1 MLTDLDFGLDDGPIR
16 AMTYSHDGF
25 GLGHLRRTSSIA
37 RRLAQDAPGSSVI
50 MLVGCSVGA
59 FFELPPGID
68 FIKIPS
74 ILKADNGVYPPLG
87 LRITAKEV
95 KRLRASAMHTA
106 VQVFRPH
113 LFLVDHVPTGVR
125 GELLPTLRMLRERGD
140 QPVVALGM
148 RDILDDPQT
157 VRKLWRRE
165 KTYKA
170 IGDYYDEVLVYG
182 CREMFDA
189 AAEYGLK
196 AELGKRIKYCGYV
209 CSEEPHLS
217 KEEMREHLQV
227 RKDKLIVVT
236 AGGGYDAFPMMQAC
250 MEALRLLG
258 KDLPFEIIFI
268 TGPLMRCG
276 DREWLRKH
284 AERAEVRV
292 LSHVHGKASYINA
305 ADLVI
310 TMAGYNS
317 LAEIVSLKKKAL
329 VIPRRGP
336 RAEQIMRARIF
347 AERGLVDA
355 LYPSELIPKA
365 VAARIM
371 ADLERT
377 DYPRFDGTVNLSGGR
392 QAASRLIELTRS
404 RALSLE
410 PVKKPAVSPVV
421 RV

>member
-1 MLTDLDFGLDDGPIR
+1 
-16 AMTYSHDGF
+16 
-25 GLGHLRRTSSIA
+25 
-37 RRLAQDAPGSSVI
+37 
-50 MLVGCSVGA
+50 
-59 FFELPPGID
+59 
-68 FIKIPS
+68 
-74 ILKADNGVYPPLG
+74 
-87 LRITAKEV
+87 
-95 KRLRASAMHTA
+95 MHTA

-236 AGGGYDAFPMMQAC
+236 AGGGYDAFPMMDRRLSS
-250 MEALRLLG
+250 LRHHSG
-258 KDLPFEIIFI
+258 PPWCSDDLPVHR
-268 TGPLMRCG
+268 P
-276 DREWLRKH
+276 RE
-284 AERAEVRV
+284 
-292 LSHVHGKASYINA
+292 Y
-305 ADLVI
+305 
-310 TMAGYNS
+310 M
-317 LAEIVSLKKKAL
+317 
-329 VIPRRGP
+329 
-336 RAEQIMRARIF
+336 
-347 AERGLVDA
+347 
-355 LYPSELIPKA
+355 
-365 VAARIM
+365 
-371 ADLERT
+371 
-377 DYPRFDGTVNLSGGR
+377 
-392 QAASRLIELTRS
+392 
-404 RALSLE
+404 
-410 PVKKPAVSPVV
+410 
-421 RV
+421 